1 METMGSRK
9 RILIIDDEVN
19 VLFVMHD
26 ALAKLGD
33 EVEIVTAQGGYEA
46 MRKAVATTFDL
57 IITDLKMPDLDGVE
71 LTRAVKTLN
80 PDTIVI
86 WMTAY
91 GYHKVSDTAARLMV
105 YRCLDKPVEVA
116 EIRRIVREALAG
128 TEDQNP
134 IAG

>member
-1 METMGSRK
+1 METMGLRK

-33 EVEIVTAQGGYEA
+33 EYEIVTAQGGHEA
-46 MRKAVATTFDL
+46 LRRAMAMPFDL
-57 IITDLKMPDLDGVE
+57 VITDVKMQDMDGVQ
-71 LTRAVKTLN
+71 LTRAIKTLE
-80 PDTIVI
+80 PDTVVV

-91 GYHKVSDTAARLMV
+91 GYHNLSSTAARLMV

-116 EIRRIVREALAG
+116 EIRRIAREALESTG
-128 TEDQNP
+128 GQNSS
-134 IAG
+134 AK

>member
-1 METMGSRK
+1 MDLRK

-33 EVEIVTAQGGYEA
+33 EVEIVTAQSGHEA
-46 MRKAVATTFDL
+46 MRKAIEMPFDL
-57 IITDLKMPDLDGVE
+57 VITDLRIPDLDGVE
-71 LTRAVKTLN
+71 LTRAIKTLN
-80 PDTIVI
+80 PETVVI

-91 GYHKVSDTAARLMV
+91 GYHNVSDVAVRLMV

-116 EIRRIVREALAG
+116 EIRRIVREALES

>member
-1 METMGSRK
+1 MDLRK

-33 EVEIVTAQGGYEA
+33 EVEIVTAQSGHEA
-46 MRKAVATTFDL
+46 MRKAIEMPFDL
-57 IITDLKMPDLDGVE
+57 VITDLRIPDLDGVE
-71 LTRAVKTLN
+71 LTRAIKTLN
-80 PDTIVI
+80 PETVVI

-91 GYHKVSDTAARLMV
+91 GYHTVSDAAVRLMV

-116 EIRRIVREALAG
+116 EIRRIVREALESTG
-128 TEDQNP
+128 DQNP